1 MSSISPAGYKTKVAS
16 KEPQK
21 EDNEGAIKLLL
32 EWLADDSGYDA
43 RVWPQI
49 KQSLEE
55 NRLSERRRLD
65 A

>member
-1 MSSISPAGYKTKVAS
+1 MSSISPATQKTKIVS
-16 KEPQK
+16 KESPK

-49 KQSLEE
+49 KQSLEA